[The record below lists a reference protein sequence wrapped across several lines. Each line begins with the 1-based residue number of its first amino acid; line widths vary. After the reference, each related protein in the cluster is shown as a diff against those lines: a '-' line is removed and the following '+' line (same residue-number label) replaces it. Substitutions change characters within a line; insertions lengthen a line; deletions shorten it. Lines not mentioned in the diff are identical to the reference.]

1 MGRPSETTSSLCSR
15 TCESRRFV
23 PAPASFAR
31 SFTFHHP
38 LARRKDPRSQIPRQ
52 GDIPLL
58 GPLADLDR
66 HLLAGLPQPFHERSV
81 ELVHRGSGVLAFVG
95 LHQQAAGAA
104 GDVSHLG
111 TTLLN
116 DFPNPVNEILEETDP
131 SVAIRDLSLDDAL
144 GKGGTDVRNVRGF
157 CMTWY

>member
-1 MGRPSETTSSLCSR
+1 MPSAKAARTSA
-15 TCESRRFV
+15 TCEQT
-23 PAPASFAR
+23 FA
-31 SFTFHHP
+31 FLHHP
-38 LARRKDPRSQIPRQ
+38 LARRKDPHSQIPRQ

-116 DFPNPVNEILEETDP
+116 DFPHPIDQVLEDP
-131 SVAIRDLSLDDAL
+131 HACVAIGDLPLDDAL
-144 GKGGTDVRNVRGF
+144 GKGRTDFCNV
-157 CMTWY
+157 